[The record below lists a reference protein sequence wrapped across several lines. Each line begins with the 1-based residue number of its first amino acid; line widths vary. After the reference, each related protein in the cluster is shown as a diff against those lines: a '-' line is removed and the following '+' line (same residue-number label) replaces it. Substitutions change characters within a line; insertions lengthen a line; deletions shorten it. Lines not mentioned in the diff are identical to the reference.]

1 MGRPR
6 KGIEVRQTMSIRLE
20 PKDKKRLTKHFGSVQ
35 KALDF
40 MVDSLNAYLKEKES
54 KNE

>member
-1 MGRPR
+1 MPAKR
-6 KGIEVRQTMSIRLE
+6 KGDEVRIPTSIRIQ

-40 MVDSLNAYLKEKES
+40 MVDSLNAYLKEKEN

>member
-1 MGRPR
+1 MPAKL
-6 KGIEVRQTMSIRLE
+6 KGQEVRIVSSIRLQ

-40 MVDSLNAYLKEKES
+40 MVESLNAYLKEKEN
-54 KNE
+54 KHE